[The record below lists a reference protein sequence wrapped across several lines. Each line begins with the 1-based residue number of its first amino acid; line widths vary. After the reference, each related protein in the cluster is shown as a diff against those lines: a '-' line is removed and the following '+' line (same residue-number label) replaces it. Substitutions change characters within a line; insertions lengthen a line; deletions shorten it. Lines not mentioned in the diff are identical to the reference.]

1 MKKTGRGI
9 LSLAL
14 AVVILAVSS
23 FSSSAAYTG
32 KVYMFTYDSG
42 RLPGHQDFAEFR
54 INTRRDAEFS
64 LPWLWDMNYDAGEYL
79 NNSVDAVHHV
89 LPNASVVTIGS
100 HGLPGRIYCADAS
113 TPRMT
118 MLVGTEYLR
127 PEYHAK
133 SFDRQW
139 PLTATKL
146 IIFASCQSALT
157 DEHYGN
163 LLNEAV
169 TRGADAALGW
179 NGNIPVG
186 ELTSRWQQYFFTA
199 CYFLH
204 CDVKTAAD
212 TATNRL
218 RNEFPGKQYDEQIE
232 KLSKFD
238 IRGSTT
244 IY

>member
-100 HGLPGRIYCADAS
+100 HGAPGLVLCADAS

-118 MLVGTEYLR
+118 MLTGTEYLLS
-127 PEYHAK
+127 EHYAK

-146 IIFASCQSALT
+146 IIFASCQSA
-157 DEHYGN
+157 
-163 LLNEAV
+163 
-169 TRGADAALGW
+169 DAALGW
-179 NGNIPVG
+179 KDSIPVG

-204 CDVKTAAD
+204 CDMKTAAD

-218 RNEFPGKQYDEQIE
+218 KNEFPGKQYKEQIE
-232 KLSKFD
+232 ELSKFE
-238 IRGSTT
+238 IKGSENIT